1 MELFRDVVPEP
12 PVRTEGLRPAIVC
25 RPRGPGSDHSSSAS
39 PAPSSATTTVPVPA
53 APADSTEHHLSLP
66 LRLAHL
72 VLQHLHDAEAAWE
85 SSRSASTAPWLFA
98 GPNPA
103 RPIQSQY
110 IYPKL
115 RRALAGDV
123 SASVLA
129 PLTGT
134 SIDNATRW
142 ANFVKRNW
150 TDYIAGGKGA

>member
-1 MELFRDVVPEP
+1 VPTARSWQRSFF
-12 PVRTEGLRPAIVC
+12 VGIASALICYHHCA
-25 RPRGPGSDHSSSAS
+25 GPGRARRLDG
-39 PAPSSATTTVPVPA
+39 
-53 APADSTEHHLSLP
+53 HHLSLP